1 MIFFNL
7 DVCAIV
13 FLNAFVMNFVMKLL
27 LLNQSIF
34 FFNRRM
40 FIKSKDNCI
49 LKMFYLY
56 TFLLFKLLSR
66 FLSKALMLNLL

>member
-34 FFNRRM
+34 F
-40 FIKSKDNCI
+40 
-49 LKMFYLY
+49 
-56 TFLLFKLLSR
+56 
-66 FLSKALMLNLL
+66 